1 MKGVTDPIEL
11 WKAIHGGCWPGPPID
26 TKFNRQVNDVISG
39 LALFNFANTFVD
51 ARVAQQTRTLAA
63 ASLNNS
69 LATLQKAI
77 NAQVSRGTRG
87 RALTPAQRRRITTLA
102 GGVVQA

>member
-1 MKGVTDPIEL
+1 MKSVTDPIEL

-39 LALFNFANTFVD
+39 LALFNLANTFED

-69 LATLQKAI
+69 LTTLQKAV

-87 RALTPAQRRRITTLA
+87 RTLTTAQRRRITTLSGDMA
-102 GGVVQA
+102 QA